1 MKAGPGGEISGI
13 QVVLEPKENNADTV
27 PLLVSVLFSIEQII
41 GDTTT
46 VNNDDFVSN
55 DALKGNECYSK

>member
-1 MKAGPGGEISGI
+1 MKAAPTGEISGI
-13 QVVLEPKENNADTV
+13 QVVLDPKENANTV
-27 PLLVSVLFSIEQII
+27 PSLVSVLFSIEQTL

-55 DALKGNECYSK
+55 DALKGNE